1 MIGERG
7 GGVRMGAADEQDLE
21 GEGGWLTKAEVSE
34 MWPQIKPSSVRAV
47 ARANSVRTSGV
58 PSPDLTREPTYH
70 AADVR
75 HVAARIVR
83 GEADVAPW
91 QRADSDA
98 ARDDATP
105 GPPVRQPVSWGPDNV
120 PGLIL
125 LVFIVGLMLLSLASP
140 DNHGTV
146 TDFVRR

>member
-1 MIGERG
+1 M
-7 GGVRMGAADEQDLE
+7 
-21 GEGGWLTKAEVSE
+21 TKAEVRE
-34 MWPQIKPSSVRAV
+34 IWPQIRPCSIRAV
-47 ARANSVRTSGV
+47 ARANSVRTSAA

-70 AADVR
+70 PADVR
-75 HVAARIVR
+75 HVAARIAR
-83 GEADVAPW
+83 GEAEVAPW

-105 GPPVRQPVSWGPDNV
+105 VPPVRQPVSWGSENV

-125 LVFIVGLMLLSLASP
+125 LAIVVGLILWGLTSP

-146 TDFVRR
+146 TYFVR

>member
-1 MIGERG
+1 
-7 GGVRMGAADEQDLE
+7 MGASDEQDRE
-21 GEGGWLTKAEVSE
+21 DGERWLTTAEVRE
-34 MWPQIKPSSVRAV
+34 IWPQIRPSSIRAV
-47 ARANSVRTSGV
+47 ARANSVRTSGA

-75 HVAARIVR
+75 RVAARIDR

-98 ARDDATP
+98 ARADATP
-105 GPPVRQPVSWGPDNV
+105 SPQVRQPIRWGPDNV

-125 LVFIVGLMLLSLASP
+125 LAIVVGLILWGLTAP
-140 DNHGTV
+140 DNPGTGTV
-146 TDFVRR
+146 FVR

>member
-1 MIGERG
+1 
-7 GGVRMGAADEQDLE
+7 MGAANEQDHE
-21 GEGGWLTKAEVSE
+21 DREDWLTKAEVQE
-34 MWPQIKPSSVRAV
+34 IWPQIRPISITSV
-47 ARANSVRTSGV
+47 ARANNVRTSAA

-75 HVAARIVR
+75 RVASRIAR

-98 ARDDATP
+98 ARVDATP
-105 GPPVRQPVSWGPDNV
+105 GPPVRQPLGWGPENV

-125 LVFIVGLMLLSLASP
+125 LAIIVGLILWGLTSP

-146 TDFVRR
+146 TDFVR

>member
-1 MIGERG
+1 MA
-7 GGVRMGAADEQDLE
+7 AADEQDFE
-21 GEGGWLTKAEVSE
+21 DGEGWLTKAEVGE
-34 MWPQIKPSSVRAV
+34 IWPQIKPSSIRAV
-47 ARANSVRTSGV
+47 ARANSVRTSAA

-75 HVAARIVR
+75 HAAARIAR
-83 GEADVAPW
+83 GEAEVAPW

-105 GPPVRQPVSWGPDNV
+105 GPPVRQPVSWVPENVV

-125 LVFIVGLMLLSLASP
+125 LAIIVGLILWGLTSP

-146 TDFVRR
+146 TDFVR

>member
-1 MIGERG
+1 
-7 GGVRMGAADEQDLE
+7 MGAADERDLE
-21 GEGGWLTKAEVSE
+21 NGEGWLTKAEVRE
-34 MWPQIKPSSVRAV
+34 IWPQIRPSSIRAV
-47 ARANSVRTSGV
+47 ARANSVRTSAV
-58 PSPDLTREPTYH
+58 PFTDLTQEPTYH

-75 HVAARIVR
+75 HVAARIAR
-83 GEADVAPW
+83 GEAEVAPW

-105 GPPVRQPVSWGPDNV
+105 GPPVPQPVGWGPENV

-125 LVFIVGLMLLSLASP
+125 LAIIVGLFLWGLASP

-146 TDFVRR
+146 TGFVR

>member
-1 MIGERG
+1 
-7 GGVRMGAADEQDLE
+7 MGAADERERQD
-21 GEGGWLTKAEVSE
+21 GEGWLTKAEVRE
-34 MWPQIKPSSVRAV
+34 IWPQIRPISITAV
-47 ARANSVRTSGV
+47 ARANSVRTSV
-58 PSPDLTREPTYH
+58 APSPDRSGEPTFH

-75 HVAARIVR
+75 HVAARIAR

-98 ARDDATP
+98 AHDDATP
-105 GPPVRQPVSWGPDNV
+105 APPVRQPVGWGAENV

-125 LVFIVGLMLLSLASP
+125 LVIIVVLILWGLTAP

-146 TDFVRR
+146 TDFVR

>member
-1 MIGERG
+1 
-7 GGVRMGAADEQDLE
+7 MGAADEQDHE
-21 GEGGWLTKAEVSE
+21 DGEGWLTKAEVQE
-34 MWPQIKPSSVRAV
+34 IWPQIRPISITAV
-47 ARANSVRTSGV
+47 ARANSVRTSAA

-75 HVAARIVR
+75 HVAARIAR
-83 GEADVAPW
+83 GEAAVARW
-91 QRADSDA
+91 QRADSVA

-105 GPPVRQPVSWGPDNV
+105 GPLLRRPVDWGPENV

-125 LVFIVGLMLLSLASP
+125 LAIVVGLILWGLTAP

-146 TDFVRR
+146 TNFVR

>member
-1 MIGERG
+1 
-7 GGVRMGAADEQDLE
+7 MGAADEQDLE
-21 GEGGWLTKAEVSE
+21 DGEGWLTKAEVRE
-34 MWPQIKPSSVRAV
+34 IWPQIRPISIRAV
-47 ARANSVRTSGV
+47 ARANSVRTSAA
-58 PSPDLTREPTYH
+58 PSLDLTREPTYH

-75 HVAARIVR
+75 HMAARIAR
-83 GEADVAPW
+83 GEAEVAPW

-105 GPPVRQPVSWGPDNV
+105 VPPVQQPISWGPDNV

-125 LVFIVGLMLLSLASP
+125 LAIIVGLILWGLASP

-146 TDFVRR
+146 TDFVR

>member
-1 MIGERG
+1 
-7 GGVRMGAADEQDLE
+7 MGAADERDLE
-21 GEGGWLTKAEVSE
+21 DGEGRLTKAEVRE
-34 MWPQIKPSSVRAV
+34 AWPQIRPSSIRAV
-47 ARANSVRTSGV
+47 ARANGVRTSAT
-58 PSPDLTREPTYH
+58 PSRDLTREPTYH

-75 HVAARIVR
+75 RVASRIAR
-83 GEADVAPW
+83 GEADVASW

-105 GPPVRQPVSWGPDNV
+105 GPPVRQPARWGPENV

-125 LVFIVGLMLLSLASP
+125 LAIVVGLILWGLTSP

-146 TDFVRR
+146 TNFVR

>member
-7 GGVRMGAADEQDLE
+7 GGLRMGAADEQDLE
-21 GEGGWLTKAEVSE
+21 DGEGWLTKAEVRE
-34 MWPQIKPSSVRAV
+34 MWPQIRPSSIRAV
-47 ARANSVRTSGV
+47 ARANSVRTSAA

-75 HVAARIVR
+75 HVAERIAR
-83 GEADVAPW
+83 GEAEVAPW
-91 QRADSDA
+91 QRADSDT

-105 GPPVRQPVSWGPDNV
+105 GPPIRQPVDWGPENV

-125 LVFIVGLMLLSLASP
+125 LAIIVGLILWGLTSP

-146 TDFVRR
+146 TYFVR

>member
-1 MIGERG
+1 
-7 GGVRMGAADEQDLE
+7 MGAADEQDRQG
-21 GEGGWLTKAEVSE
+21 GEGWLTKAEVRE
-34 MWPQIKPSSVRAV
+34 LWPQIRAISITAV
-47 ARANSVRTSGV
+47 ARANSVRTSAA
-58 PSPDLTREPTYH
+58 PSPDLTGEPTFH

-75 HVAARIVR
+75 RVAARIAR

-98 ARDDATP
+98 ACDDATP
-105 GPPVRQPVSWGPDNV
+105 GPPVRQPVAWGPDNV

-125 LVFIVGLMLLSLASP
+125 LAIIVGLMLWSLTSP

-146 TDFVRR
+146 TGFVR

>member
-1 MIGERG
+1 
-7 GGVRMGAADEQDLE
+7 MGAADEQDHE
-21 GEGGWLTKAEVSE
+21 DGEGWLTKAEVRE
-34 MWPQIKPSSVRAV
+34 IWPQIRPSSIRAV
-47 ARANSVRTSGV
+47 ARANSVRTSAA
-58 PSPDLTREPTYH
+58 PYPDLTSEPTYH

-75 HVAARIVR
+75 QVAARIAR
-83 GEADVAPW
+83 GEAEVESW
-91 QRADSDA
+91 QRADSAA

-105 GPPVRQPVSWGPDNV
+105 GPPVREPVSWGAENV

-125 LVFIVGLMLLSLASP
+125 LAIVVALMLWGLTAP

>member
-1 MIGERG
+1 
-7 GGVRMGAADEQDLE
+7 MGAADEHELE
-21 GEGGWLTKAEVSE
+21 DGEGWLTKAEVRKL
-34 MWPQIKPSSVRAV
+34 WPQIRPSSIRAV
-47 ARANSVRTSGV
+47 ARANSVRSSAV
-58 PSPDLTREPTYH
+58 PFSDLTREPTYH

-75 HVAARIVR
+75 HVAARIAR
-83 GEADVAPW
+83 GEAEVAPW

-105 GPPVRQPVSWGPDNV
+105 GPPVRQPGSWASENV

-125 LVFIVGLMLLSLASP
+125 LAIVVGLMLWSLTAP

>member
-1 MIGERG
+1 
-7 GGVRMGAADEQDLE
+7 MGAADEQDHQD
-21 GEGGWLTKAEVSE
+21 GEGWLTNAEVRE
-34 MWPQIKPSSVRAV
+34 IWPQIRPISITAV
-47 ARANSVRTSGV
+47 ARANGVRTSAA
-58 PSPDLTREPTYH
+58 PSRDLTREPTYH

-75 HVAARIVR
+75 HVAARIAR

-105 GPPVRQPVSWGPDNV
+105 SPPVPRPVAWGPENV

-125 LVFIVGLMLLSLASP
+125 LAIVVGLILWGLTSP

-146 TDFVRR
+146 TDFVR

>member
-1 MIGERG
+1 
-7 GGVRMGAADEQDLE
+7 MGTADEQDLGD
-21 GEGGWLTKAEVSE
+21 GEGWLTNAEVRE
-34 MWPQIKPSSVRAV
+34 IWPQIRPISITAV
-47 ARANSVRTSGV
+47 ARANSVRTSTA

-75 HVAARIVR
+75 DVAARIAR

-105 GPPVRQPVSWGPDNV
+105 GPPARDSVGWGPENV

-125 LVFIVGLMLLSLASP
+125 LAIIVGLMLWGLTSP

-146 TDFVRR
+146 TGFVR

>member
-1 MIGERG
+1 
-7 GGVRMGAADEQDLE
+7 MGAADERDRE
-21 GEGGWLTKAEVSE
+21 DGEGWLTKAEVRE
-34 MWPQIKPSSVRAV
+34 AWPQIRPRSIRAV
-47 ARANSVRTSGV
+47 ARANSVRTSGA

-75 HVAARIVR
+75 RVASRIAR

-105 GPPVRQPVSWGPDNV
+105 GPPVRQPARWGPDNV

-125 LVFIVGLMLLSLASP
+125 LAIVVGLILWGLTSP

-146 TDFVRR
+146 TNFVR